1 MSTSARNRAEFED
14 RERGPVRN
22 GDSAGL
28 AMVKAEERNE
38 TDATE
43 RLKQRDISRIAFL
56 AFTVALIGVA
66 HFTMG
71 TFHHQIHVEHV
82 ILQALFVV
90 PIIAA
95 ALWFGLRG
103 AMTVVAIV
111 TVIHYVYMRVVWP
124 SLPLESANQLAML
137 VIYWIVGATTGTLV
151 QVIEKQ
157 KREMAQAQLGARRE
171 AMIQALNSLSDVLRL
186 RDEYTRKHSERV
198 SHLAFELG
206 KRCGLAEENLE
217 RLRLAGLVHDIG
229 KIGIQDD
236 ILFKA
241 SQLSPEERV
250 RIELHPLAAAKILG
264 SIEGAREIAE
274 IVAAHHENPDG
285 SGYPH
290 HLTAVQIP
298 AEARILRVAD
308 VYSSLIDC
316 RPYRTRS
323 DIQEALKMMHQMAP
337 GKLDPKILEVLE
349 KLIAEGNPVTRE
361 SGCDEEG
368 IQKNESRLIATESP
382 AEFSTRRRGGAEENS

>member
-1 MSTSARNRAEFED
+1 MSTSARNRAELEE
-14 RERGPVRN
+14 RERAAVRT
-22 GDSAGL
+22 GGSAGL
-28 AMVKAEERNE
+28 AAVKAEKRSE
-38 TDATE
+38 TGTKD
-43 RLKQRDISRIAFL
+43 RGKQRDISRIAFL
-56 AFTVALIGVA
+56 ALAVALIGVA

-103 AMTVVAIV
+103 AMTVVAVV

-124 SLPLESANQLAML
+124 TLPLEGANQLAMM

-157 KREMAQAQLGARRE
+157 KREIAQAQLGARRE

-198 SHLAFELG
+198 SHLALELG
-206 KRCGLAEENLE
+206 KRWGLPEENLE

-250 RIELHPLAAAKILG
+250 RIELHPLAAAKILA
-264 SIEGAREIAE
+264 SIEGAREIAD

-285 SGYPH
+285 TGYPH
-290 HLTAVQIP
+290 HLTVAQIP
-298 AEARILRVAD
+298 EEARILRVAD

-323 DIQEALKMMHQMAP
+323 DIQEAMRMMHQMAP

-349 KLIAEGNPVTRE
+349 KMIAEGDPVTRE
-361 SGCDEEG
+361 SGCEEETG
-368 IQKNESRLIATESP
+368 NRTESP
-382 AEFSTRRRGGAEENS
+382 